1 MPPDPIWSQLLLQ
14 VVLIAINAFFAAT
27 EIAVISLNENRLRRQ
42 ADEGDRKAAQM
53 LRMVENSAAFLS
65 TIQVGITLAGFLASA
80 FAADNFADRLVR
92 WLVDVKHFTAIPES
106 TLNTLSVIFITL
118 ILSYFTLVLGELVP
132 KQVAMK
138 KSDAVARMASGII
151 RFLSI
156 VLKPVVWLLSVSTRG
171 MLRLMGINPN
181 DEEEEVTEEEIR
193 LMVDIGEEKGTIET
207 NEKQMIENIFEFNN
221 MDAGD
226 AMVHRTDITALW
238 VEDSPEEIIATIERT
253 GLSRFPVYEEDIDD
267 IIGIV
272 STREY
277 LLNNRLAEPKPLR
290 EIIRPAYF
298 VPESVHADVLF
309 REMQTQKVHMAI
321 VVDEYGGTSGL
332 VTLEDLLE
340 EIVGNIYDEF
350 DPQEEKDIQPLG
362 ENQWRVSGSA
372 DLESLSEAVGITLPV
387 DEEFDTL
394 GGLVFSQLTTIPK
407 DGSQPEVECFGLKIH
422 VTQLTDRRVEWATV
436 TLLPPADDEEEG
448 KTADKV
454 KEKTKEKASDRS
466 RDKGRD
472 EG

>member
-1 MPPDPIWSQLLLQ
+1 
-14 VVLIAINAFFAAT
+14 
-27 EIAVISLNENRLRRQ
+27 
-42 ADEGDRKAAQM
+42 
-53 LRMVENSAAFLS
+53 
-65 TIQVGITLAGFLASA
+65 
-80 FAADNFADRLVR
+80 
-92 WLVDVKHFTAIPES
+92 
-106 TLNTLSVIFITL
+106 
-118 ILSYFTLVLGELVP
+118 
-132 KQVAMK
+132 
-138 KSDAVARMASGII
+138 MASGVI

-156 VLKPVVWLLSVSTRG
+156 VLKPVVWLLSVSTKG
-171 MLRLMGINPN
+171 VLRLMGINPN

-221 MDAGD
+221 MNAED

-253 GLSRFPVYEEDIDD
+253 GLSRFPVYKEDIDD

-362 ENQWRVSGSA
+362 ENQWRVSGSV
-372 DLESLSEAVGITLPV
+372 DLEVLSETVGISLPV

-422 VTQLTDRRVEWATV
+422 VTQLTDRRVEWAIV
-436 TLLPPADDEEEG
+436 TRLPPPPENSDEKSSEKG
-448 KTADKV
+448 KDKS
-454 KEKTKEKASDRS
+454 KEKPSERS
-466 RDKGRD
+466 RDKGR
-472 EG
+472 EEA